1 MGEEPETLGERE
13 LCRGRRVSLRSVSF
27 RYGPSTFEA
36 DRVSFGSS
44 VVILPVLDD
53 GRVVL
58 VRQWRP
64 AVGSWVLEAP
74 AGRVEP
80 GEEPAQAAE
89 RELEEETGY
98 SASRLEELYSS
109 YVSPGYSD
117 EVQYAYLA
125 RGLRRVGARPEE
137 DEVIRV
143 VEVDPREYLS
153 QASVGVADLK
163 TVALVALYLLSKE
176 RGIKAPAEGH
186 G

>member
-1 MGEEPETLGERE
+1 MGEEPEPLGERE

-27 RYGPSTFEA
+27 RYGSSTFEA

-98 SASRLEELYSS
+98 AASRLEELYSS

-125 RGLRRVGARPEE
+125 TGLRRVGAKPEE

-143 VEVDPREYLS
+143 VEVDPLEYLS

-163 TVALVALYLLSKE
+163 TVTLVALYLLSKE